1 MMARPQ
7 QGKSG
12 SWRDEAVCLVALLK
26 QRAGA
31 LFKHLLGDDMDMKTD
46 EAPLNT
52 EHPAEQV
59 NNSLWFFSPDYV
71 ICAELSRGTGQ
82 AAINMVLSGT
92 SGGSLYQTDDIW
104 CVWVP

>member
-59 NNSLWFFSPDYV
+59 NNSL
-71 ICAELSRGTGQ
+71 
-82 AAINMVLSGT
+82 
-92 SGGSLYQTDDIW
+92 
-104 CVWVP
+104 